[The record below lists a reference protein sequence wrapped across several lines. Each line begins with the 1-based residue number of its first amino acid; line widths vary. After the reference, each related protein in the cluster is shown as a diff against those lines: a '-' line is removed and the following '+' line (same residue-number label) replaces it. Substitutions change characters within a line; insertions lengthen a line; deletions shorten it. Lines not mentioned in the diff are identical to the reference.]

1 MERPITIYNPRAI
14 EMQRRQARWLKTS
27 QERFMRREEGK
38 LDRLAAAQAKR
49 DRKNAKRAR
58 DAAVAR

>member
-1 MERPITIYNPRAI
+1 MEQPSTIYSPRAI
-14 EMQRRQARWLKTS
+14 ELQRQQARWLQTS
-27 QERFMRREEGK
+27 RERFMRREEGK

-58 DAAVAR
+58 VAQ